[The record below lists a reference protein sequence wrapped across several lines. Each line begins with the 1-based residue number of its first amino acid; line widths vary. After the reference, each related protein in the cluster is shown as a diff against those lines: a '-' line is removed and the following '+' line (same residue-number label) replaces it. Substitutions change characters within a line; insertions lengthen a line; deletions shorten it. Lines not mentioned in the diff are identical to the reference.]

1 LKSKSFIVFSLKTI
15 KIAMKSRKQLLNKMK
30 AKAFD
35 TGLFKRILTYTKPYK
50 WRYNGVIIFAIS
62 LSIFAALR
70 PYLLKQTVD
79 GYIKTHDQLGLLFY
93 VTLMGIV
100 LMLEVFSQFYFVYWA
115 NWLGQDIVKDI
126 RTKLFKHILSF
137 RMKYFDLV
145 PVGQLVTRSVSDIES
160 IARIFSQGLFM
171 IISDLMK
178 MLVVLIFMF
187 YMNWKLTWIV
197 VIAMPI
203 LVYITRIFQR
213 KMQVAFEEVR
223 TQIANMNS
231 FVQERVTGMKI
242 VQLFNREK
250 TEYESFKE
258 INGKHKKA
266 WIKTILYNSIFFPI
280 ADIISSLT
288 LGCIVVFGGFK
299 ILNGDNFT
307 TFGDLFSYTMF
318 IGMLFNPLRQIA
330 DKFNEMQLGMIAAN
344 RVFDIIDTQDHIQDT
359 GTIEA
364 PIFNGTIEFKD
375 VRFGYIPEEEVIKG
389 IDLSVEAGQTIAI
402 VGSTGAGKSTII
414 NLLNRF
420 YEINSGT
427 ICIDGNNIENY
438 TLASLRKQIAVVLQ
452 DVFLFADTIYN
463 NITLN
468 NPEITKAQVLE
479 AAKVI
484 GVHDFIMSLP
494 DNYDFDVKERGVMLS
509 SGQRQLIAFLR
520 SYVSNPS
527 ILILDEA
534 TSSID
539 TYSEEMIQR
548 ATETITKGRTSIVI
562 AHRLATIVNADKIVV
577 MDKGLIVEQ
586 GTHQELINRT
596 NGYYKNLYDSQ
607 FVVAN

>member
-1 LKSKSFIVFSLKTI
+1 
-15 KIAMKSRKQLLNKMK
+15 MK

-35 TGLFKRILTYTKPYK
+35 TALFKRILKYTKPYK
-50 WRYNGVIIFAIS
+50 WRYYGVIIFAVS

-79 GYIKTHDQLGLLFY
+79 GYIKTHDKHGLLIY
-93 VTLMGIV
+93 IILMGGV
-100 LMLEVFSQFYFVYWA
+100 LLMEVFSQFYFVYWA

-178 MLVVLIFMF
+178 MLVVLLFMF

-197 VIAMPI
+197 VVAMPL

-242 VQLFNREK
+242 VQLFNRERI
-250 TEYESFKE
+250 EAENFKE
-258 INGKHKKA
+258 INNKHKVA

-280 ADIISSLT
+280 ADIISSIT
-288 LGCIVVFGGFK
+288 LGLVVVYGGFK
-299 ILNGDNFT
+299 ILNGDHFT

-359 GTIEA
+359 GTLDA
-364 PIFNGTIEFKD
+364 PVFDGSIEFAA
-375 VRFGYIPEEEVIKG
+375 VRFSYIPEEEVIKG
-389 IDLSVEAGQTIAI
+389 IDLSVASGQTIAI

-427 ICIDGNNIENY
+427 IFIDGHNIENY

-463 NITLN
+463 NITLH
-468 NPEITKAQVLE
+468 NPEITREQVLD
-479 AAKVI
+479 AAKKI

-539 TYSEEMIQR
+539 TYSEELIQR
-548 ATETITKGRTSIVI
+548 ATETITKGRTSIII

-586 GTHQELINRT
+586 GTHQELINKT
-596 NGYYKNLYDSQ
+596 EGYYKNLYDSQ
-607 FVVAN
+607 FSVAN

>member
-1 LKSKSFIVFSLKTI
+1 
-15 KIAMKSRKQLLNKMK
+15 MK

-35 TGLFKRILTYTKPYK
+35 TRLFKRILKYTKPYK
-50 WRYNGVIIFAIS
+50 WRYYGVIVFAVS

-79 GYIKTHDQLGLLFY
+79 GYIKTHDKHGLLMY
-93 VTLMGIV
+93 IV
-100 LMLEVFSQFYFVYWA
+100 LMGVVLLCEVFSQFYFVFWA

-178 MLVVLIFMF
+178 MFVVLIFMF

-197 VIAMPI
+197 VVAMPL
-203 LVYITRIFQR
+203 LVFITRIFQR

-250 TEYESFKE
+250 IEAENFRN
-258 INGKHKKA
+258 INDKHRVA

-280 ADIISSLT
+280 ADIISSIT
-288 LGCIVVFGGFK
+288 LGLVVVYGGFK
-299 ILNGDNFT
+299 ILNGDHFT

-359 GTIEA
+359 GTLEA
-364 PIFNGTIEFKD
+364 PIFDGSIEFKD
-375 VRFGYIPEEEVIKG
+375 VRFSYIPEEEVIKG
-389 IDLSVEAGQTIAI
+389 IDLSVASGQTIAI

-427 ICIDGNNIENY
+427 IFIDGQNIENY

-463 NITLN
+463 NITLH
-468 NPEITKAQVLE
+468 NPEITKEQVLN
-479 AAKVI
+479 AAKKI
-484 GVHDFIMSLP
+484 GVHDFIISLP

-539 TYSEEMIQR
+539 TYSEELIQR
-548 ATETITKGRTSIVI
+548 ATETITKGRTSIII

-577 MDKGLIVEQ
+577 MDKGLIVEE
-586 GTHQELINRT
+586 GTHQELINKQE
-596 NGYYKNLYDSQ
+596 GYYKNLYDSQ
-607 FVVAN
+607 FSVAN

>member
-1 LKSKSFIVFSLKTI
+1 
-15 KIAMKSRKQLLNKMK
+15 MK

-35 TGLFKRILTYTKPYK
+35 TNLFKRILKYTKPYQF
-50 WRYNGVIIFAIS
+50 RFNGVIVFAIS
-62 LSIFAALR
+62 LSVFAALR
-70 PYLLKQTVD
+70 PYLLKHTVD
-79 GYIKTHDQLGLLFY
+79 AYLAPKDQHGLLTY
-93 VTLMGIV
+93 VALMGIV
-100 LMLEVFSQFYFVYWA
+100 LILETISQFYFVYWA
-115 NWLGQDIVKDI
+115 NWLGQDIIKDI
-126 RTKLFKHILSF
+126 RTKLFKHLLSF
-137 RMKYFDLV
+137 RMKYYDNA
-145 PVGQLVTRSVSDIES
+145 PVGQLVTRSVSDIEQ

-171 IISDLMK
+171 IISDMLK
-178 MLVVLIFMF
+178 MIVVLLFMF

-197 VIAMPI
+197 ILAMPV

-223 TQIANMNS
+223 NQVANLNT

-242 VQLFNREK
+242 VQLFNREDI
-250 TEYESFKE
+250 EYEKFKE
-258 INGKHKKA
+258 INNKHNKA

-288 LGCIVVFGGFK
+288 LGAVVLYGGFH
-299 ILNGDNFT
+299 IIDGDKFT

-330 DKFNEMQLGMIAAN
+330 DKFNEMQMGMIAAN
-344 RVFDIIDTQDHIQDT
+344 RVFDILDTQSDVQND
-359 GTIEA
+359 GTVIA
-364 PIFNGTIEFKD
+364 NHFKGD
-375 VRFGYIPEEEVIKG
+375 IRFEKVRFSYIQGEEVLKG
-389 IDLSVEAGQTIAI
+389 INLNVKAGETIAI

-420 YEINSGT
+420 YEIDSGA
-427 ICIDGNNIENY
+427 IYVDNQNINDFQLE
-438 TLASLRKQIAVVLQ
+438 SLRKQIAIVLQ
-452 DVFLFADTIYN
+452 DVFLFADTIFN

-468 NPEITKAQVLE
+468 NPEITRETVIV
-479 AAKVI
+479 AAKKI

-494 DNYDFDVKERGVMLS
+494 DGYDFDVKERGVMLS

-520 SYVSNPS
+520 AYASNPS

-539 TYSEEMIQR
+539 SYSEELIQR

-562 AHRLATIVNADKIVV
+562 AHRLATIVNANKIIV
-577 MDKGLIVEQ
+577 MDKGQIVEQ
-586 GTHQELINRT
+586 GTHQELLNINS
-596 NGYYKNLYDSQ
+596 GFYKKLYDSQ
-607 FVVAN
+607 FSVEIES

>member
-1 LKSKSFIVFSLKTI
+1 
-15 KIAMKSRKQLLNKMK
+15 MK

-35 TGLFKRILTYTKPYK
+35 TRLFKRILKYTKPYQL
-50 WRYNGVIIFAIS
+50 RFRGVIAFAIS
-62 LSIFAALR
+62 LSVFAALR

-79 GYIKTHDQLGLLFY
+79 SYIKTHDQQGLLLY
-93 VTLMGIV
+93 ISLMGIV
-100 LMLEVFSQFYFVYWA
+100 LLAEVFSQYYFVFWA

-137 RMKYFDLV
+137 RMKYFDHV
-145 PVGQLVTRSVSDIES
+145 PVGQLVTRSVSDIEA

-178 MLVVLIFMF
+178 MVVVLFFMF

-197 VIAMPI
+197 IVAMPI
-203 LVYITRIFQR
+203 LVFFTRIFQR

-223 TQIANMNS
+223 TEIANMNS

-242 VQLFNREK
+242 VQLFNREDIEFDK
-250 TEYESFKE
+250 FKN
-258 INGKHKKA
+258 INDKHRKA

-288 LGCIVVFGGFK
+288 LGFIVLYGGFK
-299 ILNGDNFT
+299 ILNGDTFT

-344 RVFDIIDTQDHIQDT
+344 RVFDILDTDDQIQDT

-364 PIFNGTIEFKD
+364 PIFEGNIEFKD
-375 VRFGYIPEEEVIKG
+375 VRFGYIPDEEVIKG
-389 IDLSVEAGQTIAI
+389 IHLEVKAGQTIAI

-427 ICIDGNNIENY
+427 IYIDHQNIEDY
-438 TLASLRKQIAVVLQ
+438 TLGSLRKQIAVVLQ

-468 NPEITKAQVLE
+468 NPTICREEVLAAAQ
-479 AAKVI
+479 KI

-520 SYVSNPS
+520 AFVSNPS

-539 TYSEEMIQR
+539 TYSEELIQR

-586 GTHQELINRT
+586 GTHQELVNKT
-596 NGYYKNLYDSQ
+596 TGYYKNLYDSQ
-607 FVVAN
+607 FSVAN

>member
-1 LKSKSFIVFSLKTI
+1 
-15 KIAMKSRKQLLNKMK
+15 MK

-35 TGLFKRILTYTKPYK
+35 TKVFKRIMFYTKPYK
-50 WRYNGVIIFAIS
+50 WRFNGVIIWAIS

-79 GYIKTHDQLGLLFY
+79 GYIQSEDEKGLLY
-93 VTLMGIV
+93 YIILMGVV
-100 LMLEVFSQFYFVYWA
+100 LLLEVISQFYFVYWA
-115 NWLGQDIVKDI
+115 NWLGQDIVRDI
-126 RTKLFKHILSF
+126 RTKLFKHMLSF
-137 RMKYFDLV
+137 RMKYFDNA
-145 PVGQLVTRSVSDIES
+145 PVGQLVTRSVSDIEA

-178 MLVVLIFMF
+178 MVAVLAFMF
-187 YMNWKLTWIV
+187 YMNWTLTWIV
-197 VIAMPI
+197 IVAMPI
-203 LVYITRIFQR
+203 LVIATRVFQK

-223 TQIANMNS
+223 TQISNLNT

-242 VQLFNREK
+242 VQLFNREEIEAQK
-250 TEYESFKE
+250 FSE
-258 INGKHKKA
+258 INAKHNKA
-266 WIKTILYNSIFFPI
+266 WIKTVWYNSIFFPI

-288 LGCIVVFGGFK
+288 LAMVVWYGGSQ
-299 ILNGDNFT
+299 ILGGNTTT

-330 DKFNEMQLGMIAAN
+330 DKFNEMQMGMIAAN
-344 RVFDIIDTQDHIQDT
+344 RVFDILDTQDQIQDK
-359 GTIEA
+359 GNLIA
-364 PIFNGTIEFKD
+364 PNFKGEIEFKD
-375 VRFGYIPEEEVIKG
+375 VHFGYIENEEVIKG
-389 IDLSVEAGQTIAI
+389 INLKVKESETIAI
-402 VGSTGAGKSTII
+402 VGATGAGKSTII

-420 YEINSGT
+420 YEINSGV
-427 ICIDGNNIENY
+427 ICIDGENINSY
-438 TLASLRKQIAVVLQ
+438 TLESLREQIAVVLQ

-468 NPEITKAQVLE
+468 NPNITREDVITASK
-479 AAKVI
+479 KI
-484 GVHDFIMSLP
+484 GVHNFIMSLP
-494 DNYDFDVKERGVMLS
+494 NGYDYNVKERGVMLS

-520 SYVSNPS
+520 AYVSNPS

-539 TYSEEMIQR
+539 TYSEELIQR

-562 AHRLATIVNADKIVV
+562 AHRLATIVNADKIIV

-586 GTHQELINRT
+586 GSHFELLRNE
-596 NGYYKNLYDSQ
+596 NGFYKRLYDSQ
-607 FVVAN
+607 FAVEKAE

>member
-1 LKSKSFIVFSLKTI
+1 
-15 KIAMKSRKQLLNKMK
+15 MK

-35 TGLFKRILTYTKPYK
+35 TRLFKRILQYTKPYQ
-50 WRYNGVIIFAIS
+50 WRYNGVVIFAIS
-62 LSIFAALR
+62 LSVFAALR
-70 PYLLKQTVD
+70 PYLLKRTVD
-79 GYIKTHDQLGLLFY
+79 DYIQTEDAQGLLFY
-93 VTLMGIV
+93 VSLMGIV
-100 LMLEVFSQFYFVYWA
+100 LLLEVFSQFYFVYWA

-126 RTKLFKHILSF
+126 RIKLFKHILSF

-178 MLVVLIFMF
+178 MVVVLLFMF

-197 VIAMPI
+197 IIAMPI
-203 LVYITRIFQR
+203 LVFITRIFQR

-223 TQIANMNS
+223 TQIANMNT

-242 VQLFNREK
+242 VQLFNRE
-250 TEYESFKE
+250 EIESEKFKD
-258 INGKHKKA
+258 INEKHQNA

-288 LGCIVVFGGFK
+288 LGFIVLYGGIK

-344 RVFDIIDTQDHIQDT
+344 RVFEIIDTQDQIQDT
-359 GTIEA
+359 GKIEA
-364 PIFNGTIEFKD
+364 PVFDGNIQFKD
-375 VRFGYIPEEEVIKG
+375 VHFSYIENEEVIKG
-389 IDLSVEAGQTIAI
+389 IDLSVKSGETIAI

-420 YEINSGT
+420 YEIKSGT
-427 ICIDGNNIENY
+427 ICIDNENIENY
-438 TLASLRKQIAVVLQ
+438 TLSSLRKQIAIVLQ

-468 NPEITKAQVLE
+468 NPEITREKVYA
-479 AAKVI
+479 AAKEI
-484 GVHDFIMSLP
+484 GVHNFIMSLP

-520 SYVSNPS
+520 AYVSNPS

-539 TYSEEMIQR
+539 TYSEELIQR

-577 MDKGLIVEQ
+577 MDKGLIVEE
-586 GTHQELINRT
+586 GTHQELINKES
-596 NGYYKNLYDSQ
+596 GYYKNLYDSQ
-607 FVVAN
+607 FSLVE

>member
-1 LKSKSFIVFSLKTI
+1 
-15 KIAMKSRKQLLNKMK
+15 MK

-35 TGLFKRILTYTKPYK
+35 TRLFKRILKFTKPYK
-50 WRYNGVIIFAIS
+50 WRFNGVIIFAIS

-79 GYIKTHDQLGLLFY
+79 GYIATEDKQGLLLY
-93 VTLMGIV
+93 VVLMGIV
-100 LMLEVFSQFYFVYWA
+100 LLFEVFSQFYFVFWA

-126 RTKLFKHILSF
+126 RTKLFQHILSF
-137 RMKYFDLV
+137 RMKYFDHV

-178 MLVVLIFMF
+178 MVVVLAFMF
-187 YMNWKLTWIV
+187 YMNWTLTWIV
-197 VIAMPI
+197 IVAMPI
-203 LVYITRIFQR
+203 LVFFTRIFQK

-250 TEYESFKE
+250 IEYEKFKQ
-258 INGKHKKA
+258 INNKHKTA

-288 LGCIVVFGGFK
+288 LGFIVLYGGIK
-299 ILNGDNFT
+299 ILNGDTFT

-344 RVFDIIDTQDHIQDT
+344 RVFDILDTEDQIQDT
-359 GTIEA
+359 GIMEA
-364 PIFNGTIEFKD
+364 PIFKGDIRFQK
-375 VRFGYIPEEEVIKG
+375 VRFGYIPDEEVIKG
-389 IDLSVEAGQTIAI
+389 INLEVNAGQTIAI

-420 YEINSGT
+420 YEINSGS
-427 ICIDGNNIENY
+427 ISIDNQNIENY
-438 TLASLRKQIAVVLQ
+438 TLGSLRKQIAVVLQ
-452 DVFLFADTIYN
+452 DVFLFADTIFN

-468 NPEITKAQVLE
+468 NTEINREQVLA
-479 AAKVI
+479 AAKKI

-520 SYVSNPS
+520 AYVSNPS

-539 TYSEEMIQR
+539 TYSEELIQR

-562 AHRLATIVNADKIVV
+562 AHRLATIINADKIVV
-577 MDKGLIVEQ
+577 MDKGLVVEQ
-586 GTHQELINRT
+586 GTHQELINRE

-607 FVVAN
+607 FSVAN

>member
-1 LKSKSFIVFSLKTI
+1 
-15 KIAMKSRKQLLNKMK
+15 MK

-35 TGLFKRILTYTKPYK
+35 IRLFKRILKYTKPYK
-50 WRYNGVIIFAIS
+50 TVFYGVITAAVLLAVFAS
-62 LSIFAALR
+62 LR

-79 GYIKTHDQLGLLFY
+79 HYIKPHDQNGLLLY
-93 VTLMGIV
+93 VSLMGVV
-100 LMLEVFSQFYFVYWA
+100 LLLEGVFQFFFVFWA
-115 NWLGQDIVKDI
+115 NLLGQNIIKDI
-126 RTKLFKHILSF
+126 RTKLFKHMLSF
-137 RMKYFDLV
+137 RMKYFDNA
-145 PVGQLVTRSVSDIES
+145 PVGQLVTRSVSDIEQ

-171 IISDLMK
+171 IISDLLK
-178 MLVVLIFMF
+178 MFVCLIIMF

-197 VIAMPI
+197 IAAMPI

-223 TQIANMNS
+223 NQVANLNT

-242 VQLFNREK
+242 VQLFNREDI
-250 TEYESFKE
+250 EYQKFKD
-258 INGKHKKA
+258 INQKHNVA

-288 LGCIVVFGGFK
+288 LGFVVLYGGFH
-299 ILNGDNFT
+299 ILDGDKFT

-330 DKFNEMQLGMIAAN
+330 DKFNEMQMGMIAAN
-344 RVFDIIDTQDHIQDT
+344 RVFDILDTEEDVQQT

-364 PIFNGTIEFKD
+364 KHFAGNISFEN
-375 VRFGYIPEEEVIKG
+375 VRFSYIKDEEVLKG
-389 IDLSVEAGQTIAI
+389 ISLEVKSGETIAI

-427 ICIDGNNIENY
+427 ISIDNQDINTF
-438 TLASLRKQIAVVLQ
+438 TLESLRAQIAVVLQ

-468 NPEITKAQVLE
+468 NTNVSREEVI
-479 AAKVI
+479 AASKKI
-484 GVHDFIMSLP
+484 GVHEFIMSLP
-494 DNYDFDVKERGVMLS
+494 DGYDYNVKERGVMLS

-520 SYVSNPS
+520 AYVSNPS

-539 TYSEEMIQR
+539 TYSEELIQR
-548 ATETITKGRTSIVI
+548 ATETITKDRTSIVI
-562 AHRLATIVNADKIVV
+562 AHRLATIVNADKIIV
-577 MDKGLIVEQ
+577 MDKGQIVES
-586 GTHQELINRT
+586 GTHQELVT
-596 NGYYKNLYDSQ
+596 KENGYYKNLYDSQ
-607 FVVAN
+607 FSEAI